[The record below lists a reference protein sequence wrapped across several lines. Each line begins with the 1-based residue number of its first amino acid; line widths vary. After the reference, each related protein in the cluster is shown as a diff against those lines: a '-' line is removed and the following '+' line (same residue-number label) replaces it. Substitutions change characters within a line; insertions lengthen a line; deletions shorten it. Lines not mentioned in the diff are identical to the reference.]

1 MSFYN
6 SINLDFGCPIDRI
19 DRISVFLY
27 FKILLTSGPIW
38 FSVAVII
45 PKGLEEVYNF
55 LRESTSTLIS
65 KISPGIKIIFFA

>member
-27 FKILLTSGPIW
+27 FKILLTAGPIW

-55 LRESTSTLIS
+55 LRGII
-65 KISPGIKIIFFA
+65 KKKYFFGDHDSPSIEAQ